1 MIKTRER
8 ERERERGAGR
18 ERSHAYIRGRNS
30 RATYYNPT
38 PFTLSNEKAEEKKAS
53 MESNEQGGE
62 DPDGST
68 SSSYFAMIKISPRR
82 EGRYV
87 RYDRGSGG
95 GGEGRRGKMTAEER
109 DKCRCNLHRCR
120 TDVRTYERTK
130 VGLSYDSVCS
140 RGPALDPAKR
150 IFFLFFISSSARP
163 RRRNRRPC
171 ITFGSLRPGLLFGIV
186 ARPHRH
192 HGPSR
197 SHLSHR
203 PGWNRR
209 FHPP

>member
-1 MIKTRER
+1 MYYNLFLFSVTRKS
-8 ERERERGAGR
+8 GR
-18 ERSHAYIRGRNS
+18 EKR
-30 RATYYNPT
+30 
-38 PFTLSNEKAEEKKAS
+38 AS
-53 MESNEQGGE
+53 MESNEQGGRTRWLRIE
-62 DPDGST
+62 LVLRHNQDQLST
-68 SSSYFAMIKISPRR
+68 
-82 EGRYV
+82 
-87 RYDRGSGG
+87 
-95 GGEGRRGKMTAEER
+95 RGKIRQGNEKEKKRVEISMKKR

-150 IFFLFFISSSARP
+150 IFFLFFISSRLRP

-171 ITFGSLRPGLLFGIV
+171 ITFGSLRSGLLFGIV

-197 SHLSHR
+197 SHLNHR

-209 FHPP
+209 FHPPQQV